1 MYYLLWYIFS
11 YLVCHFVYQH
21 KWFIEQTYIF
31 CPVDVSTTE
40 ARENIILQPIHKVS
54 LCFYNPHSHP
64 CGCYGVT
71 NGRKPS
77 LLIAGGLHHTFW
89 GEFKFLFCGPKH
101 QLINVCYLITK
112 CTFSLMCQR
121 ALQNRKFSVIRIRP
135 KKKLACLTL
144 QSPIEIVVY
153 T

>member
-101 QLINVCYLITK
+101 QLINVCYLITN
-112 CTFSLMCQR
+112 CWEFSGQQINSSRWSKR
-121 ALQNRKFSVIRIRP
+121 ALQTEWTARWTVSE
-135 KKKLACLTL
+135 LTPW
-144 QSPIEIVVY
+144 QSRS
-153 T
+153 TW